1 MRSPSP
7 GGGWKGDGRGGQG
20 VRSLRAFAPAG
31 VGNFAAGFDVL
42 GAAVAPVDGSL
53 WGDWVG
59 IEESEDPR
67 LLCTGPFADRLPPDP
82 VDNLV
87 TLTRDLFAEAAGMAL
102 PPLTL
107 TLYKGLPVGSG
118 LASSATSVTATAVAL
133 NAWFGSPLGPAEL
146 LALAGK
152 AESHASGAFHLD
164 NVAPALLGG
173 LLLVPHEGA
182 PRALPFPADL
192 RIILASPALELA
204 TREARSVLPHSV
216 PIGLAVEHAQNLA
229 ALVHALHTDDRELL
243 RATLRD
249 LLAEPWRADLIPGFR
264 EAQRAALKAGA
275 LGASLSGA
283 GPAVFAV
290 TEEKDAAAVAT
301 ALAGGFQ
308 SRGVAAETR
317 ICVLDL
323 QGARILS

>member
-1 MRSPSP
+1 MRI
-7 GGGWKGDGRGGQG
+7 
-20 VRSLRAFAPAG
+20 RAFAPAG

-42 GAAVAPVDGSL
+42 GAAVAPIDGSL
-53 WGDWVG
+53 WGDQVEV
-59 IEESEDPR
+59 EEADAPR
-67 LLCTGPFADRLPPDP
+67 LICTGPFAHRLPSDP
-82 VDNLV
+82 ADNLV
-87 TLTRDLFAEAAGMAL
+87 TLTRGLFEEAARIAL
-102 PPLTL
+102 PPLAL
-107 TLYKGLPVGSG
+107 TLHKGLPVGSG
-118 LASSATSVTATAVAL
+118 LASSATSVAATAVAL
-133 NAWFGSPLGPAEL
+133 NAWCGNPLGPAEL

-173 LLLVPHEGA
+173 LLLVPPEGA

-216 PIGLAVEHAQNLA
+216 PIGLAVDHAQNLA
-229 ALVHALHTDDRELL
+229 ALVHALHADDRELL

-249 LLAEPWRADLIPGFR
+249 LLAEPWRASLVPGFR
-264 EAQRAALKAGA
+264 SAQRAALDAGA

-290 TEEKDAAAVAT
+290 AEDKDAPAVAA
-301 ALAGGFQ
+301 ALASGFQ
-308 SRGVAAETR
+308 SRWVAAETR